1 MSKKAALIA
10 VGLSLFGACATPV
23 FAQIDQK
30 NGPLTSGNIAMNLEV
45 GKTTQAN
52 VLEAFGAP
60 NIVTMDGARNTVWS
74 YQKHATVT
82 QSNSSS
88 SFWTI
93 ILTGGAKRA
102 DGFSSTQR
110 TITLIIKFDAN
121 NVVSD
126 FRSRTSD
133 F

>member
-1 MSKKAALIA
+1 MSKKAALVA
-10 VGLSLFGACATPV
+10 VGLSLFGACATPAL
-23 FAQIDQK
+23 AQIDHK

-88 SFWTI
+88 SFWTV

-110 TITLIIKFDAN
+110 TVTLIIKFDAN